1 MGMGL
6 YMYMLWSIERLND
19 MPGAVQISRSA
30 EVTPTYKSSPVFVSK
45 MSTSRGD
52 MVRKDESV
60 TLTIIGDSK
69 GHFVEGF
76 DVLLRM
82 DGVNYEIESV
92 TSEYFDVIKFP
103 KKTHLSISAVKKLST
118 QSDIMLTPSV
128 AALQIRLRPLA
139 DGQLRGVVI
148 ESIGPE
154 SSKMILTDDSSESGL
169 VGVSAVVEE

>member
-1 MGMGL
+1 MDYMKRYAADLSQKRPFIMCEYAHAMG
-6 YMYMLWSIERLND
+6 N
-19 MPGAVQISRSA
+19 
-30 EVTPTYKSSPVFVSK
+30 
-45 MSTSRGD
+45 STGN
-52 MVRKDESV
+52 
-60 TLTIIGDSK
+60 
-69 GHFVEGF
+69 FQ
-76 DVLLRM
+76 
-82 DGVNYEIESV
+82 
-92 TSEYFDVIKFP
+92 EYFDVIKFP